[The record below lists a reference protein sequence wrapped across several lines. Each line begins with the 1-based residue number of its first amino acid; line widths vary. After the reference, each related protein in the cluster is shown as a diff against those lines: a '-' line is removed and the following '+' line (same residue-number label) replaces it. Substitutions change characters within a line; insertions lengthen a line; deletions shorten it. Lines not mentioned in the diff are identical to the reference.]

1 MCKKSILENGGTLK
15 FSLDCYKYQEI
26 RNKAVHNYPPALE
39 LVPEWFMTQEM
50 CDRVV
55 NTLSSVMK
63 FVPECYKT
71 QSNVW

>member
-1 MCKKSILENGGTLK
+1 M
-15 FSLDCYKYQEI
+15 Y
-26 RNKAVHNYPPALE
+26 KAVHNYPPALE